1 MSVTSP
7 KDMSAPHLSYSFLFY
22 LPSLPDHS
30 FSSFAKSNPSSHR
43 IHHHHHHHHHHLLL
57 LQLLATLLR
66 SNLHRTPSSWKT
78 GRPPP
83 LWRCTAAVEEGRRA
97 EINSSSLG

>member
-7 KDMSAPHLSYSFLFY
+7 KDMSTPHLSYSFLFY
-22 LPSLPDHS
+22 LHSLPDHS
-30 FSSFAKSNPSSHR
+30 FSSSAKSNPSSHR
-43 IHHHHHHHHHHLLL
+43 IHHHHHHLLL